1 MENEK
6 EKRESKD
13 VHQSDSVPNS
23 RPESTDQEK
32 MSPQHDSDQVALTS
46 ADPSKVTFL
55 PAGSDGTANGEA
67 KVRFSYP

>member
-6 EKRESKD
+6 EKQESKD
-13 VHQSDSVPNS
+13 ESATNS

-55 PAGSDGTANGEA
+55 PAGSDGTANGES